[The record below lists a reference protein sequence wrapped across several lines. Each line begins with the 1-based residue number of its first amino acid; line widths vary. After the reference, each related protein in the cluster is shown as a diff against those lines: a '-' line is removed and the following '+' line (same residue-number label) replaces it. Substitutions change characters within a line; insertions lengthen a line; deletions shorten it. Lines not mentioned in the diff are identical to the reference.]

1 MGAPTGSTNR
11 HCPADDNFDDNRD
24 DSCAYNAA
32 AYSLK
37 FLVNRLVVPLACS
50 WQCGGQ
56 GFESP

>member
-1 MGAPTGSTNR
+1 VSTKFTNR
-11 HCPADDNFDDNRD
+11 CPADDNFDDNRD

-32 AYSLK
+32 AYSPK
-37 FLVNRLVVPLACS
+37 VLVNRLVRSAARS